1 MNVQH
6 VRSAI
11 EDQPIAP
18 QILASIRQQ
27 KAQHCPPPAI
37 EKSLLDKIWEFF
49 FGQAPELSAKAKK
62 LQELRK
68 PSGFQQLK
76 QKPTLAH
83 VLKTIDVSN
92 NSFSLAEK
100 KQIEQIER
108 FHFPQAAKARLG
120 YELIEHLSQ
129 TVDPALEK
137 KTIHVGGVAIEIV
150 DGQKLRHPI
159 FVHATKMA
167 SIPTILGN
175 LGKFYADNVK
185 FSTSLFETGK
195 RFFHCNDPEPDKP
208 DDVFSHGDYYAALGV
223 CIDPKNFYRNY
234 PEDVGSPTYN
244 KDPLIATKGG
254 NDLFRVESHVKMNK
268 VLGLMG
274 VYVQDLQQRVYKH
287 LNHPTSAYSET
298 DRLYRLEFDRQKDVD
313 EESQTEETNLR
324 VTTGHASSILQTMNG
339 MYNGSVLYNIRDQI
353 KELVHRSSLATFTDE
368 LLKKEIR
375 EVDQLV
381 TDFYNEHDRL
391 QQFYF
396 GGFFKRLEFMLLI
409 LIGPLFSLFD
419 SLRKWFLPYHLANFH
434 YHRMVRF
441 LGPTEALHMTSHFSY
456 NEFEA
461 YSHDWG
467 REMGARPLKVSSV
480 VISQSA
486 LRKVQASQEADVIAN
501 FVRFAQAAKAQNL
514 PILVVSTNEQ

>member
-1 MNVQH
+1 MNIQQA
-6 VRSAI
+6 RSSI

-18 QILASIRQQ
+18 RILASIRQQ
-27 KAQHCPPPAI
+27 KAQQPPPPAI
-37 EKSLLDKIWEFF
+37 EKSFLDKIWEFF
-49 FGQAPELSAKAKK
+49 FGATPELSAKAKK

-68 PSGFQQLK
+68 PSGFQQFK

-83 VLKTIDVSN
+83 VLKTINVSN
-92 NSFSLAEK
+92 NSFSLDEK

-129 TVDPALEK
+129 SVDSALEK

-150 DGQKLRHPI
+150 DGQKLCHPI

-167 SIPTILGN
+167 AMPAILGN

-185 FSTSLFETGK
+185 LSTSLFETGK
-195 RFFHCNDPEPDKP
+195 RFFHCNDPQPRQP
-208 DDVFSHGDYYAALGV
+208 DDVFSHDEVYAALGLS
-223 CIDPKNFYRNY
+223 IDPKNFYRNY

-254 NDLFRVESHVKMNK
+254 NDLFCVESHVKMNK

-274 VYVQDLQQRVYKH
+274 VYLQDLQQRVYTH
-287 LNHPTSAYSET
+287 LNHPATAYSET
-298 DRLYRLEFDRQKDVD
+298 DRLYRLEFEIQGEVPRDLK
-313 EESQTEETNLR
+313 EEAKRLR
-324 VTTGHASSILQTMNG
+324 ENTGHEYAILQSMNG
-339 MYNGSVLYNIRDQI
+339 MYNGRVVYNIRDQI
-353 KELVHRSSLATFTDE
+353 KELVHRASLATFTDE
-368 LLKKEIR
+368 SLKKEIR

-381 TDFYNEHDRL
+381 SDFYQEHDRL
-391 QQFYF
+391 QRFYF
-396 GGFFKRLEFMLLI
+396 GGFLTRLELILLI
-409 LIGPLFSLFD
+409 CLEPLFSLFEG
-419 SLRKWFLPYHLANFH
+419 LRKWLVPYHLVNFH
-434 YHRMVRF
+434 FHRMVRF
-441 LGPTEALHMTSHFSY
+441 LGPTETLHMTPHYSY

-467 REMGARPLKVSSV
+467 KEVQARPLKVSSV
-480 VISQSA
+480 VISQCA
-486 LRKVQASQEADVIAN
+486 LRKVQASQDPDVMAN
-501 FVRFAQAAKAQNL
+501 FVRFAESAKAQNL